1 MEQIL
6 VLLTNRAW
14 EGWIRVVG
22 EPPTAPQ
29 GSVPPNVRTSLLC
42 VPPFIC
48 THQPATGT
56 KDICHIPRATDPTPG
71 PRGGTPKAYCHRQE
85 HLSATTPL
93 SEITEK
99 DAFLSR
105 SPSQG
110 SALGET
116 GLTVHSIPVGR
127 GQGFAYMHV
136 WEPVCLMP
144 LEAEDIITLELDYR
158 QA

>member
-1 MEQIL
+1 MGRLDEGSG
-6 VLLTNRAW
+6 RASHSSP
-14 EGWIRVVG
+14 GV
-22 EPPTAPQ
+22 
-29 GSVPPNVRTSLLC
+29 STSEC
-42 VPPFIC
+42 ADFSPPFIC

-56 KDICHIPRATDPTPG
+56 KDVCHIPRATDPIPG
-71 PRGGTPKAYCHRQE
+71 PRGGTTKAYCHRQE

-116 GLTVHSIPVGR
+116 GLTVHSIPVGG
-127 GQGFAYMHV
+127 GQGFAYMYV
-136 WEPVCLMP
+136 WEPVPDARGGRRYHNPRTGL
-144 LEAEDIITLELDYR
+144 R
-158 QA
+158 QV